1 MEGLAQK
8 KWHKWHEENRIC
20 LNFYDTPIEG
30 LKVIEPFYFEDN
42 RGVLKKS
49 FEKNIFAQNGI
60 YINPVEEIETTSKK
74 GVLRG
79 LHLQLQHS
87 QAKLLRV
94 VRGKIFDVA
103 VDIRK
108 GSPTFG
114 QWDSINLSADN
125 QKMIYIPRGFA
136 HGFCTLTENCEILY
150 KMDNYYTLNSE
161 GNIKWN
167 DLDVGI
173 NWPMNNPIISEK
185 DLKAKS
191 FREFIERYGGL
202 EL

>member
-1 MEGLAQK
+1 M
-8 KWHKWHEENRIC
+8 
-20 LNFYDTPIEG
+20 
-30 LKVIEPFYFEDN
+30 
-42 RGVLKKS
+42 KKS

-125 QKMIYIPRGFA
+125 
-136 HGFCTLTENCEILY
+136 
-150 KMDNYYTLNSE
+150 
-161 GNIKWN
+161 
-167 DLDVGI
+167 
-173 NWPMNNPIISEK
+173 
-185 DLKAKS
+185 
-191 FREFIERYGGL
+191 
-202 EL
+202 

>member
-1 MEGLAQK
+1 
-8 KWHKWHEENRIC
+8 
-20 LNFYDTPIEG
+20 
-30 LKVIEPFYFEDN
+30 
-42 RGVLKKS
+42 
-49 FEKNIFAQNGI
+49 
-60 YINPVEEIETTSKK
+60 
-74 GVLRG
+74 
-79 LHLQLQHS
+79 
-87 QAKLLRV
+87 
-94 VRGKIFDVA
+94 
-103 VDIRK
+103 
-108 GSPTFG
+108 
-114 QWDSINLSADN
+114 
-125 QKMIYIPRGFA
+125 MIYIPRGFA